1 MKVKVKKSLEVPPE
15 IKAFTDK
22 ALSTPFEQL
31 GQLFA
36 GFQFNYS
43 KGDFHH
49 WVPLFNYLDD
59 YFEKGL
65 QPRADLQLDVANGLQ
80 ARVPFP
86 VANVNAVLQF
96 TATVLENCSNK
107 HLYGSH
113 DHLGSLLAAPH
124 TSVVLNAL
132 QTLVAFVRKTHSS
145 SSRLQASAGINNRLL
160 ALCHGW
166 GGKEQGLGLLACASQ
181 TQDAVEQGHSQA
193 TTLRYVFHDASRPG
207 SASGSQPQQGA
218 APGNSVELRNLHRFS
233 EDDFQILT
241 AITRGHE
248 LSMDERFVL
257 LCKIRTTRLFGSLEG
272 RQALVSIRLL
282 AFYVLVQ
289 SSPSQEEVASFFS
302 NEPEFVGELVSLLQ
316 AEKEVPEPI
325 RVLALRSLA
334 VQLMERSRHASVIST
349 ISAGGQSGLLSLMMH
364 RSVAALVRP
373 HQVPDRYSLSFV
385 EALLSLI
392 GALVASTTGCSALAE
407 AGLVPALLP
416 LIKDMDPDHV
426 RLVSSCIHILETFMD
441 YSPNAAS
448 LFRDLGGLDDMIF
461 RLRAEIGLSTDP
473 SSSQE
478 ARHAMQDTS
487 DTPEASTSPAANAST
502 AAVVGEPSEAPQA
515 MQIANDG
522 PEATTSAAADASA
535 AAPAEPPP
543 VPYHRRVLLKSL
555 LRAIALASYAPGTAT
570 RPDEAESRA
579 LYQCL
584 RAIFERATEF
594 GGGLFALAASVMTD
608 LIHHDPLCFRE
619 LDAAGL
625 PDAFIA
631 AIKAGVIP
639 SGEAVCS
646 VPNTLVAICLNTGGL
661 TKVSESGAL
670 DCFIPI
676 LTSKTYLKALQG
688 DTPSVLGAGLDE
700 LLRHVTSLRKN
711 GVSMILQVFRTLC
724 AEGGTEIAP
733 QPLPE
738 EGDQSMETEGGA
750 SAAEGAAPAAEGTAM
765 DVEASEAGQQ
775 AAETAAQAASPDQPA
790 LQPASPSGDVDM
802 TGPSQEGDAAA
813 SRTQQP
819 GAPAEQPAPAVSAGP
834 SAPEP
839 PSALPQQDVE
849 SPDHLPECISHAAR
863 MLDNMS
869 ANAET
874 SRLFIQQGGIE
885 LLLALYRLPRLPP
898 TFGSSSAAHALTA
911 TFRTLTMQHA
921 QPLSKHLSSVL
932 NQQLDQALQSAKEI
946 GDQNVPTMPA
956 KERDAYIRLISST
969 EGLICLAAAVA
980 RNAQHM
986 LLEVSAGATS
996 IITRIGEVE
1005 RVVLWQ
1011 ACHSSHPPADEQF
1024 QTFGALAEEE
1034 RAEELQQQAGQGPM
1048 GLQLHNNADPQGL
1061 TTAAPGNGHI
1071 LPAPAA
1077 IAEALAAGGD
1087 ADMASAAAEPRDGLV
1102 DASEPASPGDR
1113 QDEEGQQTGR
1123 ARRKTQQALAYEVL
1137 VHFTIQIRAFY
1148 TAVAKA
1154 IQTPV
1159 RRREELGTSPTMAMR
1174 AAAINMA
1181 VVLRQNMRYKMLPAP
1196 PNVVFGSDLINK
1208 KHPRTAVLRQL
1219 NYTTR
1224 LLEEMMMVLVDGR
1237 RRTCHTLVL
1246 NYLVVGHGFT
1256 TFLDHFKLVL
1266 AWMWTMKESLAPV
1279 KHLLKH
1285 VPADWIGVHPAA
1297 TMVKLERMAATPE
1310 GVAKFNALPDLSE
1323 AHALNCF
1330 VNVLEAMTEG
1340 MLGGLEQLTHAS
1352 MVLASPQ
1359 ADTLLVAP
1367 VPGAPPIPEGQP
1379 APTAQ
1384 AFVKQLQS
1392 SVLAAVMPIWGHY
1405 LLPTC
1410 CGPMCNMVV
1419 TTITSCLD
1427 STLGPAHG
1435 AGGQPPPPAHA
1446 PPDAGLVQQITEMG
1460 FSQPRAE
1467 EALRRVGHNSV
1478 ELAMEWLIAHPE
1490 DPAAAGGAA
1499 DAAAAASAEGDEAQL
1514 AQALAASLKAG
1525 ELSKNAAEEDAQ
1537 SLKAMLTPIQLVRG
1551 AIAVMECVPDAA
1563 FGLSDLVA
1571 NLCQRDDGKLRNQ
1584 ILEQILINL
1593 RGDQSIEMEVNSRSP
1608 TNLLAAAHLLALLL
1622 TEHNEVKKTTVAPG
1636 FVKCSLQLLTAQVD
1650 RLQTRDNPD
1659 GDIAIP
1665 SWVDALLLALH
1676 SMVQSTA
1683 KPSEPAAPSGNAS
1696 AAGTGPSGQQG
1707 PVGTAAGQGLVPP
1720 ASAAAPSAAGAAAG
1734 SALQPL
1740 ANGAAD
1746 QGPATQPGNLLDSMR
1761 DSLVKTLEEQHRPG
1775 GLLSPEQQD
1784 LAAMI
1789 CIRLLQHVQSRG
1801 PDYQRT
1807 MSETYHAGTEAAPKS
1822 TAHSCLQLL
1831 SRLTTR
1837 HEIALK
1843 VLREKGHRLAL
1854 DLPVSALGPELEP
1867 YMTALMRHILEDP
1880 ATLQAAMEA
1889 EIRSTLASQR
1899 NSPSGMPGQSGSA
1912 PLHSFLQTLTPVLAR
1927 DPTIF
1932 VNAMAATC
1940 KLEEAQSNLLGSG
1953 RVMVTLKSPIKAA
1966 QPPAPAGPS
1975 GGEQGAQQPK
1985 TPLPA
1990 AQTPQPA
1997 GPPPDTGIVRRPSSL
2012 GGSNRGTPKAGERAT
2027 PFKASAMK
2035 PGKKLVPAS
2044 FAEVIDSLLDALQS
2058 YKDPAASQPEANQ
2071 PDSQAGPSSMET
2083 DSPAQLT
2090 ASNAPAVSPAENGNA
2105 GSAGP
2110 SAQAALAETAAAE
2123 EAKTKAK
2130 RKAANRIEQSRV
2142 RQCIFFKMLTEF
2154 TLKYGNCIG
2163 VLLKADT
2170 SASSSRD
2177 TAKTPVKAERSAGGT
2192 VFRQLMFTYLVG
2204 LPPGNAV
2211 AAAMAEHCSF
2221 FLLAVCIRSA
2231 EGRNRIVSEIV
2242 KTLRGDNAPELP
2254 TTSPPESLPFRDA
2267 PHQPS
2272 PMLLKPFVDLAGSL
2286 LQALQPSPNNRSLG
2300 PATGL
2305 FHEMILTMRKA
2316 GITKA
2321 IINSIRLID
2330 MEHPGAAKMA
2340 SDMLKPLEALTRSL
2354 PPRPP
2359 SRPQWPST
2367 GPPPPGATSE
2377 ARPAEPAATTA
2388 AQENGNVPA
2397 PAAHPGPESAAAA
2410 GAAGPSQGDAQMTEV
2425 EAEQESAAGPDA
2437 LAAAEHAWA
2446 EQGRSD
2452 RGRGGR
2458 MPRSMDAMIEDI
2470 LEQAYEEG
2478 MQAYDDHH
2486 LSEGESGSDG
2496 DDMSDD
2502 EDMHDD
2508 DDEASPSL
2516 ESDHDH
2522 GESGEED
2529 DDDGEDDDDDDEDG
2543 VSSDDSL
2550 SDHSFDHIDGGGDT
2564 DADAEATGQV
2574 VIRDEEQDLLRLG
2587 EEVARFTDA
2596 DLGMD
2601 MGMGMREEDEED
2613 EHMQGMGDDDDQGSE
2628 GEEED
2633 EDEEVDEE
2641 DAITDD
2647 EAAFEDGDEPSIWDD
2662 HRVIGGRDEEDGDE
2676 MVAPRWAGM
2685 QRLPGTSNLHP
2696 AQVMQELLGNLTGQV
2711 ATDRRRF
2718 RIISSRQGGR
2728 PQGPAPT
2735 MPAAAA
2741 PVQHRLLQRP
2751 TEDAEASAAARTD
2764 GVPLPV
2770 PVSYAFAQ
2778 GMDGS
2783 GLRRLGGVNFP
2794 TEAAGPGGS
2803 VMVFQDPSLR
2813 GLAVGGQAARH
2824 PVAPGSMPPAAM
2836 ADFAMDLLLGSGG
2849 PARASSMRTSSW
2861 SDDGQQAAG
2870 GNAGSTLAGT
2880 FERNIMEA
2888 FRARTAAQAPA
2899 EPAAATPAAAPATDA
2914 SAAPAGTIASQL
2926 DGAAQGSD
2934 GNQPAGPSQPAAA
2947 GPSSTSMPPPA
2958 EPSAAAEATPSQPQQ
2973 SAASADAPNS
2983 AEVSPAPASL
2993 PSLESSPAD
3002 EDEEMMDAEEGGD
3015 EDAEA
3020 GGGEEVSSAMA
3031 EAAAAVGIDLAF
3043 LQALPAELRGEVLA
3057 AHGAEM
3063 PSEAPAAPAAP
3074 TDPQAAAAEAA
3085 TQLAQ
3090 AAAAAFGLSAAAGR
3104 PQPMEGQEAS
3114 AQPLQPSRD
3123 VSVPNPATSA
3133 PADVPMESQPES
3145 EAAAAPSAAP
3155 HGDGQ
3160 QPSTA
3165 AQPAAPAQP
3174 EQPPDEMDGIDPE
3187 FIAALPPDIQAEVLE
3202 QQRRERRRRAAER
3215 QRAAAAQA
3223 AAAAGNAGGQG
3234 AGGAA
3239 PGAIGPAE
3247 MDLATLLA
3255 TFPPEVR
3262 EEVLL
3267 SDDAVL
3273 SSLPPALL
3281 AEAQALRDRS
3291 MRFMSGMGRGLAGRH
3306 VHHIHELPIGRGGAQ
3321 MGSSA
3326 MLSRALAGVG
3336 RGQAP
3341 NAPGDRSSAPSRQIA
3356 VGPPLV
3362 DEEDLSV
3369 LASLLY
3375 MPMTSKTQLQR
3386 VFSNAII
3393 NHSTT
3398 RSQALRILLAFLRS
3412 TSPPT
3417 PRFGEPAPAAFG
3429 MQALQVQSST
3439 SEEGPELEV
3448 SPPMSRRTL
3457 ELLVY
3462 LARHQPRLA
3471 REIPFQLVPGPPTE
3485 QIPVV
3490 EDKKGKGKAAEK
3502 PHIPEAKAMEVL
3514 LTLLGLPL
3522 FRRSN
3527 AHLEQALQLLDT
3539 TFHAA
3544 YTAILERK
3552 RIQEANA
3559 KLKKDKEAA
3568 AKKMEEERA
3577 QEAKAAETRS
3587 QDSQSEPAQP
3597 SASATE
3603 QVPQESYA
3611 AAGAQPPT
3619 AGTAAG
3625 DQQPV
3630 VVESRAGAQPAA
3642 GNGGTAEAGPLGS
3655 SAAASPTPQPEQ
3667 SQPLPDDPAP
3677 VLESLPEQL
3686 VRRLP
3691 QLLGQRGCTE
3701 LAYSKCT
3708 AAMMHLV
3715 HCAKRHKAIMLAEL
3729 EADLL
3734 RISDGAVAELH
3745 RLAQSDLQ
3753 DPALGVDVGTTG
3765 GLVKRVL
3772 QAVAGLMKPPKEHEA
3787 AQPAAATAVP
3797 AESAASAAE
3806 AAASGAGPS
3815 RSREQEV
3822 HDQGLVDRIAQRSS
3836 PLWVALSECIGRIEA
3851 GLKSPGGAGDTAA
3864 TSRVLPPGAAQ
3875 VLPLVEA
3882 FFVLCDARTAHLPPL
3897 PELSPARSLEQQLPS
3912 VPATPAGSAATPAQ
3926 HPHGTPTAA
3935 SAPVNEA
3942 HLPFLRFAEK
3952 HRKLLNTLLRVNS
3965 GLLEGS
3971 LKPLL
3976 KVPRLIDFDNKRSY
3990 FRSRARST
3998 HHEERGHYGT
4008 LRINVRREHVFEDS
4022 FHQLR
4027 MKPPGEMRAKL
4038 SVQFHGEEGIDAGG
4052 VSREWYSVM
4061 AREIFNPNI
4070 SLFIPL
4076 PEGGTTFQPNPN
4088 SIVQNDETR
4097 GTSHLDFFKFVGRI
4111 VGKALYDGQFID
4123 AYFTRSFYKHM
4134 LMQPLTYQDIEAVD
4148 PEYFKN
4154 LAWMLENDIT
4164 DILDLTFT
4172 EESDYFGKK
4181 ELVELKP
4188 GGTTIK
4194 VTNANKRE
4202 YVNLIAQHRMTTAI
4216 RGQINAFLTGFWD
4229 LIPKE
4234 LISIFNDHELELLI
4248 SGLPEIDVS
4257 DLRRNTEYSGYT
4269 AASKTIQWFWEVVQ
4283 GLDKEDLALLVQFVT
4298 GTSKVPLDGFK
4309 ALQGISGPQ
4318 KFQIHKAYGPSAR
4331 LPSAHT
4337 CFNQLD
4343 LLEYETQDQLKDRLL
4358 LALHE
4363 GAEGF
4368 GFG

>member
-478 ARHAMQDTS
+478 ARHAMQDTK
-487 DTPEASTSPAANAST
+487 
-502 AAVVGEPSEAPQA
+502 
-515 MQIANDG
+515 
-522 PEATTSAAADASA
+522 
-535 AAPAEPPP
+535 PPP

-1410 CGPMCNMVV
+1410 CGPMCNMV
-1419 TTITSCLD
+1419 
-1427 STLGPAHG
+1427 
-1435 AGGQPPPPAHA
+1435 
-1446 PPDAGLVQQITEMG
+1446 QITEMG

-1636 FVKCSLQLLTAQVD
+1636 FVKCSLQLLTA
-1650 RLQTRDNPD
+1650 
-1659 GDIAIP
+1659 
-1665 SWVDALLLALH
+1665 
-1676 SMVQSTA
+1676 
-1683 KPSEPAAPSGNAS
+1683 
-1696 AAGTGPSGQQG
+1696 
-1707 PVGTAAGQGLVPP
+1707 
-1720 ASAAAPSAAGAAAG
+1720 
-1734 SALQPL
+1734 QPL

-2044 FAEVIDSLLDALQS
+2044 FAE
-2058 YKDPAASQPEANQ
+2058 
-2071 PDSQAGPSSMET
+2071 
-2083 DSPAQLT
+2083 
-2090 ASNAPAVSPAENGNA
+2090 
-2105 GSAGP
+2105 
-2110 SAQAALAETAAAE
+2110 AALAETAAAE

-2340 SDMLKPLEALTRSL
+2340 T
-2354 PPRPP
+2354 
-2359 SRPQWPST
+2359 
-2367 GPPPPGATSE
+2367 
-2377 ARPAEPAATTA
+2377 
-2388 AQENGNVPA
+2388 QENGNVPA

-3753 DPALGVDVGTTG
+3753 DPALGVDVGTT
-3765 GLVKRVL
+3765 
-3772 QAVAGLMKPPKEHEA
+3772 
-3787 AQPAAATAVP
+3787 
-3797 AESAASAAE
+3797 ESAASAAE

-4052 VSREWYSVM
+4052 VSREC
-4061 AREIFNPNI
+4061 
-4070 SLFIPL
+4070 
-4076 PEGGTTFQPNPN
+4076 
-4088 SIVQNDETR
+4088 
-4097 GTSHLDFFKFVGRI
+4097 HLDFFKFVGRI